1 MTRMRYTDVVEN
13 LRASYDNSADQRE
26 ATGKEDWKLQE
37 RATFLARLRS
47 NEARRL
53 LEIGAGVGTDS
64 LYFQEQ
70 GLEVVA
76 TDLSPLMVAK
86 CREKGLDARVVGFLE
101 LGAEF
106 ESEPFD
112 AVFAFNCLLHV
123 PSADL
128 PSVLESVR
136 RLLRPGGLFLVAVY
150 GGDGTEE
157 VWDGD
162 PITPHRFFSL
172 RTDEQIQDFA
182 RESFEIVDFHTREDT
197 GIFRS
202 QVLTL
207 RRAEVHHRG

>member
-1 MTRMRYTDVVEN
+1 MRYTDVIES
-13 LRASYDNSADQRE
+13 LRASYDNSADRRE
-26 ATGKEDWKLQE
+26 ATDKEDWKLQE
-37 RATFLARLRS
+37 RAAFLARLRA
-47 NEARRL
+47 NGVRRL

-86 CREKGLDARVVGFLE
+86 CREKGLDARVAGFLE
-101 LGAEF
+101 LGSELG
-106 ESEPFD
+106 SEPFD

-123 PSADL
+123 PNADL
-128 PSVLESVR
+128 PSVLENVQ

-157 VWDGD
+157 IWDGD

-182 RESFEIVDFHTREDT
+182 RESFEIVDFHTRDDT